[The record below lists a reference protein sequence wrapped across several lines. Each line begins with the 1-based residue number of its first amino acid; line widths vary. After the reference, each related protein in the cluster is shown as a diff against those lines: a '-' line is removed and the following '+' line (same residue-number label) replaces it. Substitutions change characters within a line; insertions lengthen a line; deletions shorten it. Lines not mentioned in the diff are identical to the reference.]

1 MAYDALGESRRLLA
15 DGPPDTPFRLTRRR
29 RFLPVACDVD
39 GDVAA
44 TLFVRRGVS
53 GNPWLELWA
62 LRFVEGEWT
71 LLGGGAGDHYEDL
84 FEPRLDQEALGG
96 LARPYG
102 TTSSR
107 IDPGRMVPWGAKFA
121 HHATIRLA
129 AGVETLAVA
138 DRRIRVAGHG
148 VAVVTWRARRP
159 PVVRALDVEGRSLGE
174 VALSGD

>member
-1 MAYDALGESRRLLA
+1 VAYDALAESRRLLA

-39 GDVAA
+39 GDVAT

-62 LRFVEGEWT
+62 LRFVDGEWT
-71 LLGGGAGDHYEDL
+71 LLGGGAGDHYEEL
-84 FEPRLDQEALGG
+84 FEPRLDQAALGG

-102 TTSSR
+102 TASTR
-107 IDPGRMVPWGAKFA
+107 LDPDRVVPGGAKFA

-129 AGVETLAVA
+129 AEVETLAVE
-138 DRRIRVAGHG
+138 DRRIPVPGHG
-148 VAVVTWRARRP
+148 VAVVTWRSRRP
-159 PVVRALDVEGRSLGE
+159 PVVRALDAEGRSLGD
-174 VALSGD
+174 VALSGA